1 MNIEIIIYVFT
12 SIFVVLGLIVAIW
25 SFIDTHRI
33 RSAKDYHQTQE
44 NKKETAQRRYKEKNR
59 LGK

>member
-12 SIFVVLGLIVAIW
+12 SIFVVLGLTGAIW

-33 RSAKDYHQTQE
+33 RSAKDYSQDQV
-44 NKKETAQRRYKEKNR
+44 NKREAAHYRYKKNR